1 MFLVGTSTEIR
12 SLIQLKVWDKLGLES
27 HRGKVII
34 RGKEVVVELSTGK
47 LLDGINLLGMD
58 TLYALGLKSINY
70 NWEGR
75 KIILEF
81 ADYHVPVYN
90 ITAWSG
96 SESTYG
102 WDNV

>member
-1 MFLVGTSTEIR
+1 MILVGTSTAMR
-12 SLIQLKVWDKLGLES
+12 SLIQLQVWDKLGLES

-34 RGKEVVVELSTGK
+34 RGKEVKVELSTGN
-47 LLDGINLLGMD
+47 LLNGINLLGMD
-58 TLYALGLKSINY
+58 TLNALGLKSIKY

-81 ADYHVPVYN
+81 EDYHVPVHT
-90 ITAWSG
+90 ITPWNG